1 MSLYAITD
9 VQHVQTKIMNCC
21 RKLFT
26 KYVYGVFFEIEN
38 KNITDVK
45 QMGFIAVLFNIR
57 LLYHRFFVPKHVVL
71 AA

>member
-21 RKLFT
+21 GKLFT

-45 QMGFIAVLFNIR
+45 QTR
-57 LLYHRFFVPKHVVL
+57 LYCHSV
-71 AA
+71 